1 MDLAAEPVAPAW
13 AAIGAGLDSAGR
25 GEGEERAPAAL
36 RSAGLL
42 EALGAEDRGDVD
54 ARIEDGRRDPGSGLI
69 GFGDVL
75 EASVQLRD
83 RVRELIGDGR
93 QPLVLGG
100 DCTVL
105 IGALAGARQALD
117 PARIGLAF
125 VDGHLDFYDGS
136 SSPTGECADT
146 ELAIVTGGGPREL
159 AAIAGPVPIVEPGD
173 VIACG
178 YRPEPAPET
187 VPSGEFTLELDLLDP
202 AIEAV
207 EAARIDDPGGLG
219 RRIER
224 RLAARPGRFWLHLDA
239 DVLDPNVMPAV
250 SYPEPDGLDWE
261 EVAALIAPL
270 GASAA
275 LVGVSVAD
283 LNTDL
288 DPEGRCAARL
298 AGLIGAAL
306 SQPA

>member
-1 MDLAAEPVAPAW
+1 MDLAAESAPAW

-42 EALGAEDRGDVD
+42 EAIGAEDRGDLDV
-54 ARIEDGRRDPGSGLI
+54 RIEDSRRDPKSGLI
-69 GFGDVL
+69 GFRDVFA
-75 EASVQLRD
+75 ASEQLRGA
-83 RVRELIGDGR
+83 VRGLIVAGR
-93 QPLVLGG
+93 RPLVLGG

-117 PARIGLAF
+117 ARVGLAF
-125 VDGHLDFYDGS
+125 VDGHLDFYDGR

-159 AAIAGPVPIVEPGD
+159 AAIAGSTPIVEPSD

-187 VPSGEFTLELDLLDP
+187 VPSGEEFTLERDLLDP

-207 EAARIDDPGGLG
+207 EAVRIDDPGGLG

-224 RLAARPGRFWLHLDA
+224 RLAAHPGRFWLHLDA
-239 DVLDPNVMPAV
+239 DVLDPKLMPAV
-250 SYPEPDGLDWE
+250 SYPEPDGLGWE
-261 EVAALIAPL
+261 EATALIAPL
-270 GASAA
+270 GASSA

-288 DPEGRCAARL
+288 DPDGRCAARL
-298 AGLIGAAL
+298 AELIAAAL
-306 SQPA
+306 NQPA